1 MCIISIF
8 HHTNVLLQVLVSVS
22 DLSLE
27 SQVPLGVVLSL
38 FSALFYAAYL
48 VFLRRKVDN
57 EDKMDIPLFFGN
69 TQINLQ
75 ESQYV

>member
-1 MCIISIF
+1 M
-8 HHTNVLLQVLVSVS
+8 
-22 DLSLE
+22 SLE

-69 TQINLQ
+69 YVNEFTEITRFVTLTLLQ
-75 ESQYV
+75 VLSDYLI

>member
-1 MCIISIF
+1 M
-8 HHTNVLLQVLVSVS
+8 QVLVSVS
-22 DLSLE
+22 DMSLE

-48 VFLRRKVDN
+48 VFLRRKVEN

-69 TQINLQ
+69 YINKHARITDCNLL
-75 ESQYV
+75 YFRFCWII